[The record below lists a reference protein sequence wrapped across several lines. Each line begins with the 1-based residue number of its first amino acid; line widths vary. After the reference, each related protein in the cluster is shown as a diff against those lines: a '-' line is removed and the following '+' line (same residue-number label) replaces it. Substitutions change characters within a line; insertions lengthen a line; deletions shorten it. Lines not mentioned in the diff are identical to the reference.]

1 MRYVYILIL
10 KTQKDKN
17 LECLLMAK
25 KINLG
30 NSLKLVDLKRMG
42 TLFKIIMITIIF
54 KEMYFNMISMLI
66 SILNHELIIDEI
78 KVEVIFEF
86 ILYSKI

>member
-17 LECLLMAK
+17 LECLLMEK